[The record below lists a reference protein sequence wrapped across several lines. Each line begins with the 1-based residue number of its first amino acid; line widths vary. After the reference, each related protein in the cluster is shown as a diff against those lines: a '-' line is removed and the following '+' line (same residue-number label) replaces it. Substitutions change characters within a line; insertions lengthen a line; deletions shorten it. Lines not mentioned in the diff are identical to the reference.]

1 MGSSLVVCGICD
13 FCMIYVLNLILNL
26 SLYRLQNFGCDLKFF
41 YPIMSIYMHTYDSIC
56 MYIKICE
63 IGRISQSVL
72 QSPNSRPYD
81 PSSILRRI
89 STNYFGSQSKKHDS
103 IINNNMTVE
112 LLFSQAY
119 ALMELYQYGI
129 TNFQK
134 LPKFQK
140 KTKSTVRAFLSKLT
154 DLMLPVTNTL
164 NVAGVRKRKLMFF
177 LKKLNQPTEIGT
189 EENQT

>member
-1 MGSSLVVCGICD
+1 
-13 FCMIYVLNLILNL
+13 
-26 SLYRLQNFGCDLKFF
+26 
-41 YPIMSIYMHTYDSIC
+41 
-56 MYIKICE
+56 
-63 IGRISQSVL
+63 
-72 QSPNSRPYD
+72 
-81 PSSILRRI
+81 
-89 STNYFGSQSKKHDS
+89 
-103 IINNNMTVE
+103 MTVE

-177 LKKLNQPTEIGT
+177 LKKLN
-189 EENQT
+189 